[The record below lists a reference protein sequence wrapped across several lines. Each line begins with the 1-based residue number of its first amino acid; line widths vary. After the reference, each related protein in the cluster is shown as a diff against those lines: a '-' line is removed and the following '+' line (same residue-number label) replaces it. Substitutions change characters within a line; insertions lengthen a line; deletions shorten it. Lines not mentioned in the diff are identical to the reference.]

1 MENNFMEPN
10 FVRILIW
17 LGAVAVVWISAR
29 AIVSLLGSD
38 ASGNSKATWIA
49 LIVCA
54 PIIGPVAY
62 WLCSG
67 GIEFSNGTPAE
78 REALLKAR
86 INKNE
91 N

>member
-1 MENNFMEPN
+1 MEPN
-10 FVRILIW
+10 LVRILIW

-29 AIVSLLGSD
+29 AIVSLLESG
-38 ASGNSKATWIA
+38 ASANSKATWIA

-54 PIIGPVAY
+54 PIIGPAAY

-67 GIEFSNGTPAE
+67 GIEFARGTPAD